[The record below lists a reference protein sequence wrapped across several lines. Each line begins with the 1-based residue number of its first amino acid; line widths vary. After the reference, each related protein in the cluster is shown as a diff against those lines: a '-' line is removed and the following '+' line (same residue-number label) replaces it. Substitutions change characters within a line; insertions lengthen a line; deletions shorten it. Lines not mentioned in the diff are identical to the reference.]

1 MKKFI
6 LSVCAALMLF
16 CGGASAKVSTMKSN
30 FDLGTSSATYDKG
43 TGKFEWTTL
52 NNNMMELFKN
62 LEGKV
67 SKYKY
72 KHLKIKLS
80 EANHGYRLLIYK
92 RGAGSPSAV
101 QYMTVDDTS
110 VNLDLTTQ
118 LNLNADCTIND
129 IDRICISGATDGTGS
144 FTIKPTDVTLSTDD
158 IETLTVTTTLDE
170 NSDVNAPFQWYKTTD
185 SGAEALT
192 HTSGISNNFGKSE
205 WDAGVLFGYSK
216 DNDENHGYINLNG
229 YSVLRVNVNKFVSG
243 NGNQFRLLADKDK
256 AGKDRTVTITMT
268 GNETLVTP
276 FSLDRCTSL
285 KNVLGQPSV
294 QEITS
299 IDFIG
304 EYQAVNK
311 ESRFDIAASK
321 DSKVSYDR
329 TFTKDQPCT
338 ICLPFALTADEL
350 AKVGKAYSLSSV
362 NASKVNASKA
372 TFTPAEAIE
381 AYKPYLLIPSASGKL
396 LEEIAAAKDITAV
409 PTEAKTSVSGGY
421 SFVGTLQA
429 KESVKTKDTE
439 VYGFSAKDGKFVH
452 ASDKASIDAFRAY
465 ISVPTAALSTA
476 ASRSIDIDFG
486 GTTGINEIQNAQ
498 SSSAAATYDFAG
510 KRVGKN
516 YKGVVIRNGK
526 KMIQK

>member
-30 FDLGTSSATYDKG
+30 FDLGTSSATYDKV
-43 TGKFEWTTL
+43 TGKFEWTTT

-72 KHLKIKLS
+72 KHLKIELS
-80 EANHGYRLLIYK
+80 DANYGYRLLIYK
-92 RGAGSPSAV
+92 KDASSPSAV
-101 QYMTVDDTS
+101 LNMTVEDTS

-170 NSDVNAPFQWYKTTD
+170 KSDVNAPFQWYKTTG
-185 SGAEALT
+185 SGAEAI
-192 HTSGISNNFGKSE
+192 SDGISNNFGKSE
-205 WDAGVLFGYSK
+205 WNDGVLFGYST
-216 DNDENHGYINLNG
+216 DNKEINGYINLNG
-229 YSVLRVNVNKFVSG
+229 YSALRVKINKFDPDK
-243 NGNQFRLLADKDK
+243 NKQFRALADNDNTKS
-256 AGKDRTVTITMT
+256 ITMT
-268 GNETLVTP
+268 RDETLAT

-285 KNVLGQPSV
+285 KNSWEGHGV
-294 QEITS
+294 QNITS

-304 EYQAVNK
+304 EYQAVNTK
-311 ESRFDIAASK
+311 SRFDIAASTG
-321 DSKVSYDR
+321 SNVSYDR

-338 ICLPFALTADEL
+338 ICLPFALTAEEL
-350 AKVGKAYSLSSV
+350 EKVGKAYTLSAV
-362 NASKVNASKA
+362 NGSTA
-372 TFTPAEAIE
+372 TFTPVTAIE
-381 AYKPYLLIPSASGKL
+381 AYTPYLLIPSATDKL
-396 LEEIAAAKDITAV
+396 LEDIAAAKDITAV
-409 PTEAKTSVSGGY
+409 PDEAKTSVSGGY

-429 KESVKTKDTE
+429 QKSVKQEGKE
-439 VYGFSAKDGKFVH
+439 IYGFSASQGKFVH
-452 ASDKASIDAFRAY
+452 AGSNASINAFRAY
-465 ISVPTAALSTA
+465 IAVPPSTA

-486 GTTGINEIQNAQ
+486 GTTGINEIQNAH
-498 SSSAAATYDFAG
+498 SSSAAATYDVAG
-510 KRVGKN
+510 KRVDKN
-516 YKGVVIRNGK
+516 YKGVVICNGK